1 MEKEL
6 APERVKFL
14 AEDFKRGFIAYCGF
28 RPKKIRPG
36 FFESE
41 VQLEEHH
48 RQQDGFVHAGV
59 MATMADHTAGYAAY
73 TTVDESLR
81 ILSVEFK
88 INMLKPAYGRVL
100 RCRGRVLR
108 GGSRI
113 IVVES
118 EVYDV
123 RDAGEALVAKA
134 MVTLMAVPAE
144 KMGSHRLSENDS

>member
-1 MEKEL
+1 MENEL

-14 AEDFKRGFIAYCGF
+14 AKDFKRGFIAYCGF
-28 RPKKIRPG
+28 RAKKIRPG

-41 VQLEEHH
+41 VRLEEHH

-59 MATMADHTAGYAAY
+59 MAAMADHTAGYAAY
-73 TTVDESLR
+73 TTVDDSLR

-108 GGSRI
+108 GGHRI
-113 IVVES
+113 IVVEF

-144 KMGSHRLSENDS
+144 KMGSHRLSENGS

>member
-6 APERVKFL
+6 APERSTFL
-14 AEDFKRGFIAYCGF
+14 ADEFELGFIAYCGI
-28 RPKKIRPG
+28 RAKDIRPG

-41 VQLEEHH
+41 VQLEAHH
-48 RQQDGFVHAGV
+48 RQQDGFVHAGM
-59 MATMADHTAGYAAY
+59 MATIADHTAGYAAY
-73 TTVDESLR
+73 TIVDTSLR

-88 INMLKPAYGRVL
+88 INMLKPAYGRAL

-108 GGSRI
+108 GGNRI

-123 RDAGEALVAKA
+123 RDGGEALVAKA
-134 MVTLMAVPAE
+134 MVTLMAVLAE
-144 KMGSHRLSENDS
+144 KMESRRFTETDS

>member
-14 AEDFKRGFIAYCGF
+14 AKDFKRGFIAYCGF
-28 RPKKIRPG
+28 RAKKIQPG
-36 FFESE
+36 YFESE

-48 RQQDGFVHAGV
+48 HQQDGFVHAGV
-59 MATMADHTAGYAAY
+59 LATMADHTAGYAAY
-73 TTVDESLR
+73 TTVNEAVR

-108 GGSRI
+108 GGKQI

-134 MVTLMAVPAE
+134 MVTLAAVPAE
-144 KMGSHRLSENDS
+144 KMGAHRLSETDS

>member
-1 MEKEL
+1 M
-6 APERVKFL
+6 
-14 AEDFKRGFIAYCGF
+14 
-28 RPKKIRPG
+28 
-36 FFESE
+36 
-41 VQLEEHH
+41 
-48 RQQDGFVHAGV
+48 

-73 TTVDESLR
+73 TIVDESLR

-88 INMLKPAYGRVL
+88 INMLKPAYGRAL

-108 GGSRI
+108 GGNRI

-123 RDAGEALVAKA
+123 RNGGEALVAKA

-144 KMGSHRLSENDS
+144 KMESRRLTETGS